1 MEPAREDRAVIQAAA
16 ARARLATARD
26 LTLGTFLQRLAEVH
40 GQRTLMTTT
49 AERLS
54 FAQAAERVER
64 WAGAVRNEVTGGSRV
79 VLVLEGYDL
88 LLASLAVSRAGAL
101 PVPINAQMRQDE
113 VDHVVRDAGA
123 AMVVRDAVELSGAQR
138 LVEPVSARTS
148 DVAALFYTSG
158 TTGKPKG
165 VELTH
170 RGLLGTM
177 NLAALFPSAF
187 RRDEAVIALPV
198 AHIYG
203 FVALL
208 GLAAAGV
215 PVHYSPRF
223 RAHDVLDAIEQRRAT
238 MFMGVPAMYRLMV
251 EAGAEGRDLKS
262 VRLWASGADV
272 MPEDLAARF
281 RRMGAS
287 ASVPVVGPVGE
298 ALFLEGYGMV
308 ELGGGVALKVGANL
322 VALPGYRFRVV
333 DDDGREV
340 AVGQVGE
347 LWVRGPGTL
356 RGYYG
361 DAKATADAL
370 TSDGWVRT
378 GDLAR
383 RGLGNTVRFSGRKK
397 DVIKHGGYSVY
408 AVEIE
413 AALTEHPEIVEA
425 AVVGLTDPRKGEVP
439 VAAVRVREGS
449 KVKPAE
455 LVAWAAEHLSDYKAP
470 RQVVIVDELPRTGTT
485 KVQKSGLVDLFEART

>member
-1 MEPAREDRAVIQAAA
+1 VIQAAA
-16 ARARLATARD
+16 ARGRLVTARD
-26 LTLGTFLQRLAEVH
+26 LTLGSFLPRLAAIH
-40 GQRTLMTTT
+40 GERTLMTST

-64 WAGAVRNEVTGGSRV
+64 WAGAVHAEVTGGSRV
-79 VLVLEGYDL
+79 VLILEGYDL

-101 PVPINAQMRQDE
+101 PVPINVQMRPDE

-123 AMVVRDAVELSGAQR
+123 AMVVRDAVELGGASR
-138 LVEPVSARTS
+138 LVEPVPARAS

-170 RGLLGTM
+170 RGLLGAS
-177 NLAALFPSAF
+177 NLAALFPSGL
-187 RRDEAVIALPV
+187 RHDEAVVALPV

-203 FVALL
+203 FTALL

-215 PVHYSPRF
+215 PVHYLSRF
-223 RAHDVLDAIEQRRAT
+223 RADDVLDAIEQRRAT
-238 MFMGVPAMYRLMV
+238 MFLGVPAMYRLMA
-251 EAGAEGRDLKS
+251 EAGASARDLRS
-262 VRLWASGADV
+262 VRVWASGADV

-281 RRMGAS
+281 RHMGAS
-287 ASVPVVGPVGE
+287 ASLPVVGHVGD
-298 ALFLEGYGMV
+298 ALFVEGYGMV
-308 ELGGGVALKVGANL
+308 ELGGGVALKVGPNL

-340 AVGQVGE
+340 ALGQVGE

-383 RGLGNTVRFSGRKK
+383 RGIGNAVRFSGRKK

-408 AVEIE
+408 AVEVE
-413 AALTEHPEIVEA
+413 AALTEHPDIVEA
-425 AVVGLTDPRKGEVP
+425 AVIGLADPRKGEVP

-485 KVQKSGLVDLFEART
+485 KVQKSGLVDLFDARV

>member
-1 MEPAREDRAVIQAAA
+1 MMRAPLARTRLAAA
-16 ARARLATARD
+16 HD
-26 LTLGTFLQRLAEVH
+26 LTLGTLLERLDEIH
-40 GQRTLMTTT
+40 GPRTLMTT
-49 AERLS
+49 AVERLS
-54 FAQAAERVER
+54 FSQAADRVER
-64 WAGAVRNEVTGGSRV
+64 WAGTIRAEVTGGSRV
-79 VLVLEGYDL
+79 VLILDGYDL

-101 PVPINAQMRQDE
+101 PVPINSQMRDE
-113 VDHVVRDAGA
+113 EIDHVVSDAGA
-123 AMVVRDAVELSGAQR
+123 AMVVRDPIELSRGGAR
-138 LVEPVSARTS
+138 LARAIPARPG
-148 DVAALFYTSG
+148 DIAALFYTSG

-177 NLAALFPSAF
+177 GAATLFPSEI

-203 FVALL
+203 FTALV

-215 PVHYSPRF
+215 PVHYFPRF
-223 RAHDVLDAIEQRRAT
+223 RPDVVLDAIEQRRAT
-238 MFMGVPAMYRLMV
+238 IFMGVPAMYRLMA
-251 EAGAEGRDLKS
+251 EAGAERRDLKS

-272 MPEDLAARF
+272 MPDDLARRF
-281 RRMGAS
+281 QKMGAT
-287 ASVPVVGPVGE
+287 ATLPLVGSVGE
-298 ALFLEGYGMV
+298 ALFVEGYGMV
-308 ELGGGVALKVGANL
+308 ELGGGVALKMGPNL
-322 VALPGYRFRVV
+322 IALPGYRFKVV
-333 DDDGREV
+333 DDGGREV

-347 LWVRGPGTL
+347 LWVSGPGTL

-383 RGLGNTVRFSGRKK
+383 RGFGNTVRFAGRKK

-408 AVEIE
+408 AVEVE
-413 AALTEHPEIVEA
+413 AALAEHPDIVEA
-425 AVVGLTDPRKGEVP
+425 AVVGLPDPRKGEVP

-449 KVKPAE
+449 AVTPSE
-455 LVAWAAEHLSDYKAP
+455 IHAWAVEHLSDYKAP
-470 RQVVIVDELPRTGTT
+470 RQVIIVDELPRTGTT
-485 KVQKSGLVDLFEART
+485 KVQKRGLVDLFESRS